1 MDLWVEMIE
10 KRCITFSFFLFFF
23 VITNTQA
30 KTILLT
36 PSDVD
41 GKELTWSVEES
52 VNLGLSWLESKQRNN
67 GSFPAGNNDGD
78 VGINSLC
85 GIAFLA
91 SGSTPISGKY
101 SNTVQGVLN
110 YIIEQCDESGLI
122 SHPTSKVPM
131 YGHGF
136 STLFLSEIYGMT
148 KNDILVKHIIQ
159 KAVDLI
165 VQTQN
170 DDGGWRYAPKPE
182 GADVSVTICQVMAL
196 RSARNAGIKVPKT
209 TIDRAVSY
217 IKLCQ
222 NPDGGFRYMI
232 SPGRS
237 AFPRTAASV
246 TTLFYAGVHRD
257 ESISRGLS
265 YMIRNPN
272 IKQHFYYGH
281 YYAGLSTFLAGGN
294 WWSTWWPH
302 ASKSILDTQNSDGSW
317 TALSERGAYG
327 TAMSLIVLQIPKRLL
342 PILQR

>member
-1 MDLWVEMIE
+1 MIE

-148 KNDILVKHIIQ
+148 KNDILVKHI
-159 KAVDLI
+159 
-165 VQTQN
+165 
-170 DDGGWRYAPKPE
+170 
-182 GADVSVTICQVMAL
+182 
-196 RSARNAGIKVPKT
+196 
-209 TIDRAVSY
+209 
-217 IKLCQ
+217 
-222 NPDGGFRYMI
+222 
-232 SPGRS
+232 
-237 AFPRTAASV
+237 
-246 TTLFYAGVHRD
+246 
-257 ESISRGLS
+257 
-265 YMIRNPN
+265 
-272 IKQHFYYGH
+272 
-281 YYAGLSTFLAGGN
+281 
-294 WWSTWWPH
+294 
-302 ASKSILDTQNSDGSW
+302 
-317 TALSERGAYG
+317 
-327 TAMSLIVLQIPKRLL
+327 
-342 PILQR
+342 